1 MIVCGHGNVEEYC
14 SRYGMV
20 ICDTWEG
27 DLESYSG
34 ACKVLVT
41 DQEMSK
47 GLYYHLKNKLL
58 VRGFEL
64 VSVEHMDDPD
74 VVRQF
79 IKDAEARKG
88 KYGVRQKFGYRRVN
102 GVVVEDPELMAVVRR
117 VLELRDQGLSY
128 RQIREDERV
137 HHRDGRQL
145 GVNTIMQICKN
156 RSEYD
161 CIE

>member
-1 MIVCGHGNVEEYC
+1 MIVCGHGNVTEYC

-20 ICDTWEG
+20 ICDTWDG

-34 ACKVLVT
+34 ACKVMVT
-41 DQEMSK
+41 DQEMSEMQ
-47 GLYYHLKNKLL
+47 YYHIKNKLL

-64 VSVEHMDDPD
+64 VSVRYMDDPE

-79 IKDAEARKG
+79 IRDAETRKQR
-88 KYGVRQKFGYRRVN
+88 YGVRQKFGYRKVD
-102 GVVVEDPELMAVVRR
+102 GVVVEDPEAMAVVRR
-117 VLELRDQGLSY
+117 VLELRDQRLSY

-137 HHRDGRQL
+137 RYSDGRQL
-145 GVNTIMQICKN
+145 GTTTIMPICKN